1 MEPII
6 NEFSEVISE
15 STFCPPDVPIIS
27 NVSSQP
33 LTDADSIKE
42 ELLKQLQHCIQWQP
56 SIEYMIR
63 NGVISFYEI
72 GPGKVLG
79 GLIKRINSEV
89 VTFNISGIEDIAQLE
104 NSTTSG

>member
-15 STFCPPDVPIIS
+15 STFCPPDALVIS

-42 ELLKQLQHCIQWQP
+42 ELLKQLQHCI
-56 SIEYMIR
+56 
-63 NGVISFYEI
+63 
-72 GPGKVLG
+72 
-79 GLIKRINSEV
+79 
-89 VTFNISGIEDIAQLE
+89 
-104 NSTTSG
+104 